1 LPIETEA
8 RVTDV
13 KPIFYIEDTSDDANL
28 LLRAAEHQ
36 QFPNPI
42 IILSSA
48 ELARSQIERAISMG
62 KLPCTIMVDLSL
74 PKESG
79 VSLIRWMRSLDA
91 LRLIP
96 IIAISGK
103 YAFESIDQVYK
114 AGANLF
120 LIKPSKSDEWGGII
134 DRLKRF
140 CS

>member
-1 LPIETEA
+1 MEF
-8 RVTDV
+8 

-48 ELARSQIERAISMG
+48 ELARSQIEHAIRMG
-62 KLPCTIMVDLSL
+62 KLPCTIMADLSL

-140 CS
+140 CC